1 MQLFSVPYSFFVF
14 RCSRRRLSRCQP
26 CSRGA
31 QVPACLTVT
40 HMVLSLLSSDPQPT
54 PSLGADMT
62 PHPLGFGTHTVA
74 YPLWGELKD
83 NVESSCGRPQDI
95 VKLGSDGEGLWS
107 NWRRNTDTRTCCPQA
122 GGLAGKHVPDTL
134 STFSPMS
141 RFCPPPSPS
150 PAPESNL
157 VMPSQRVRLLG
168 CSARRGRAENGPG
181 REGKWRHPPFPS
193 HSTAQQGTHPGPW
206 RQHTAAGLAEPR
218 NDFPRARL
226 KCQLWGSALRDG
238 CPPPWCSVFPK
249 AESSVR
255 RSVPTGRAHGPRRR
269 RVVLPVPQPG
279 RLRRV

>member
-1 MQLFSVPYSFFVF
+1 M
-14 RCSRRRLSRCQP
+14 SRCQP

-181 REGKWRHPPFPS
+181 REGKWRHPPFPLPF
-193 HSTAQQGTHPGPW
+193 HSPAGHTPRSLATAHSCKPRRAQKRLSEGQAEVPAVGKRAERWVPSPVVQ
-206 RQHTAAGLAEPR
+206 RLPQSRVLCTALCPHR
-218 NDFPRARL
+218 KSPRAQEAKGGSPRAAA
-226 KCQLWGSALRDG
+226 WASEEGVITTGSA
-238 CPPPWCSVFPK
+238 
-249 AESSVR
+249 
-255 RSVPTGRAHGPRRR
+255 
-269 RVVLPVPQPG
+269 PQ
-279 RLRRV
+279 V